1 MKIYIK
7 AYILE
12 PSDFQKMSGQDD
24 LRAEIQQ
31 LQEENEKLR
40 QKLQEAQLLRKDKE
54 LTQGV
59 KRKEWAGVLKQ
70 KQLEQELQISL
81 KRMARNNQILEGL
94 MGKLKKRSS
103 LPVYLRNEA
112 SMYMYN
118 ELETLAKELQ
128 TPAKKHP
135 MQGCLTTDTGG
146 TSRSLDVETAEKKSE
161 TKTGQTLVKISRPNP
176 TRQQTKESHFH
187 RKQKDPLI
195 VEIPGRT

>member
-1 MKIYIK
+1 
-7 AYILE
+7 
-12 PSDFQKMSGQDD
+12 MSGQDD

-31 LQEENEKLR
+31 MQEENEKLR